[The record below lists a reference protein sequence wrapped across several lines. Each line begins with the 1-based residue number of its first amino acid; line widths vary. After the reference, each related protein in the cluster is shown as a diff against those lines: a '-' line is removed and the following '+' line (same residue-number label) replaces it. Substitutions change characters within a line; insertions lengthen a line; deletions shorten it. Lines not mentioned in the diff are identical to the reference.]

1 MNEQESIGDLIG
13 RLRDDSTA
21 LIRDEVALA
30 KTEISEKLSMAGK
43 NGGIVAAGAL
53 VGYSALVILLIA
65 IGSLITAGLV
75 EAGFSLAMG
84 NFLGLAIVAIVV
96 GIISAVLIKSA
107 LERLKASNL
116 VPERTVQSLK
126 EDKEFAKQQI
136 R

>member
-13 RLRDDSTA
+13 RLRDDSTT

-43 NGGIVAAGAL
+43 NVGMVAAGAM
-53 VGYSALVILLIA
+53 VGYSALIVLLIA
-65 IGSLITAGLV
+65 IGSLITAGLTA
-75 EAGFSLAMG
+75 AGLAPAMAY
-84 NFLGLAIVAIVV
+84 FLGLGIVAVVV
-96 GIISAVLIKSA
+96 GIISAVMIKSA
-107 LERLKASNL
+107 LEKLKTTNL

-126 EDKEFAKQQI
+126 NDKEFAKQQF